1 MVSLVVRSE
10 AVVCQ
15 SRHEAAWLERSVLE
29 HRMPRWNRVPGGL
42 ELPVWLRVAEQ
53 GIEVEHRHAPGERFG
68 PYLGVLQA
76 RAAADALDRVYPY
89 RFASARTGA
98 EREMARIRGV
108 MPSDGPRLR
117 SQVVAT
123 LAGDREAREAALAA
137 LLERR
142 QAAVDALDFERA
154 ATIQRELDG
163 LAWILEPSRV
173 VDGGPDIDVH
183 GWADGVLLTFQ
194 LRSGR
199 IADWLTRPSS
209 EADAGPLLSA
219 TPEHWRDFATE
230 NAALA
235 AALGA
240 RAAQPFVL
248 V

>member
-1 MVSLVVRSE
+1 MVSQVVRIE

-29 HRMPRWNRVPGGL
+29 HRMPRWNRLAGGL

-53 GIEVEHRHAPGERFG
+53 GLAVEHRHAPGERFG

-76 RAAADALDRVYPY
+76 RAAADALDRIYPY

-98 EREMARIRGV
+98 ERDMARIRGV
-108 MPSDGPRLR
+108 MPSDGSRLR
-117 SQVVAT
+117 AQVVAT
-123 LAGDREAREAALAA
+123 LAGDPEARELAFTALV
-137 LLERR
+137 ERR
-142 QAAVDALDFERA
+142 EAAVDALDFERA

-173 VDGGPDIDVH
+173 VVGGSDVDVH
-183 GWADGVLLTFQ
+183 GWADGVLVTFQ
-194 LRSGR
+194 LRAGR
-199 IADWLTRPSS
+199 VADWLARPSS
-209 EADAGPLLSA
+209 ESEARPLLTA
-219 TPEHWRDFATE
+219 TPDHWQAFATE

-240 RAAQPFVL
+240 TAV
-248 V
+248 